1 MDLPTIIIVSIAM
14 LFTFAFS
21 YGAYKLNS
29 LSKDLL

>member
-1 MDLPTIIIVSIAM
+1 MDLPTIAIVSIGM